1 MYLNNKNIV
10 ATKFNTKT
18 KYQKASVLIEKKNV
32 IINSDSYKKREKIF
46 NKKGIWIDTKP
57 LIFNNIKQN

>member
-18 KYQKASVLIEKKNV
+18 NYQKASVLIEKKNV
-32 IINSDSYKKREKIF
+32 TLSSASYTKRKKCYSDD
-46 NKKGIWIDTKP
+46 NIWIDTKP
-57 LIFNNIKQN
+57 LNLLKN

>member
-18 KYQKASVLIEKKNV
+18 NYQKASVLIEKKNV
-32 IINSDSYKKREKIF
+32 IINSDSYTKREKIF